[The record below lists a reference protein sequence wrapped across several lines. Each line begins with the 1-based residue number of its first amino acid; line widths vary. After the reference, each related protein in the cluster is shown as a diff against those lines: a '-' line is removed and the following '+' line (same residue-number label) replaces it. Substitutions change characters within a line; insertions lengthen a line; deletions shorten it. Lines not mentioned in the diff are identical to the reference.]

1 MEFYLL
7 ISPHPRHPALISCQA
22 GFRVVVSQKDEK
34 KKNLEH
40 FPGGP
45 VIKTQHFHHR
55 GHRGSTP
62 GWETKI
68 PHTIQPKQTNKQK
81 QNSQGYFFKK
91 KKMKKKFFSI
101 IEPRVHT

>member
-7 ISPHPRHPALISCQA
+7 ISPHPRHPAFISCQA
-22 GFRVVVSQKDEK
+22 RFRVVVSQKDEK
-34 KKNLEH
+34 KKKNLEN

-55 GHRGSTP
+55 GHMGSTP

-68 PHTIQPKQTNKQK
+68 LHTIQPKTNKQTKTK
-81 QNSQGYFFKK
+81 Q
-91 KKMKKKFFSI
+91 
-101 IEPRVHT
+101 PRLFL